1 MRRNHLTVERFPG
14 VRFNQ
19 LQRSLVQ
26 LRVIISYQLS
36 YTTYIYYIRHHLII
50 IIYNIIILKTIIT
63 TCKISCS
70 PLAQTPAT
78 SPPSRSL
85 LDKSTMHLGIS
96 SHHLHPNHP
105 HHNLTIH
112 KVFPKG
118 IRALGFES
126 CVFAKGKLKKKM
138 FVAPVMYKKH
148 LMVV

>member
-70 PLAQTPAT
+70 PFAQTPAT

-112 KVFPKG
+112 KVSRCLARYSPRATTTNRPTNRTPKKPAWPG
-118 IRALGFES
+118 
-126 CVFAKGKLKKKM
+126 
-138 FVAPVMYKKH
+138 PN
-148 LMVV
+148 

>member
-50 IIYNIIILKTIIT
+50 IIYNIIILIIIT

-70 PLAQTPAT
+70 PFAQTPAT
-78 SPPSRSL
+78 SPLSRSL
-85 LDKSTMHLGIS
+85 LDKSTMHLGTS

-126 CVFAKGKLKKKM
+126 CVFAKGKLKKK
-138 FVAPVMYKKH
+138 KCSLH
-148 LMVV
+148 QLCIRSI